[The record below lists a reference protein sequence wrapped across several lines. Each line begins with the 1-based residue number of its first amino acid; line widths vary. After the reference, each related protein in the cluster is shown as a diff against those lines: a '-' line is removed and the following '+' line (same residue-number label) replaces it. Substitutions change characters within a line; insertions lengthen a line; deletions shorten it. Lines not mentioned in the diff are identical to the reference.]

1 MHEEYLSP
9 LGKTPSILS
18 MALFLYM
25 KDGTC
30 TFASLC
36 LYLMLI
42 LDLYRGRN
50 KQMTR
55 QTTTNPSNF

>member
-1 MHEEYLSP
+1 MHEAYLSP

-30 TFASLC
+30 IFASLC

-55 QTTTNPSNF
+55 QTTTNPSNL